1 MSHCTLILYPCN
13 LCLIIPLLL
22 SHQGPILA
30 SEIHIIEKSL
40 NPGNWDVYWYAELD
54 TVGTDPLN
62 VQNATKN
69 ESVFTR
75 HSAVRSFEIQGK
87 L

>member
-1 MSHCTLILYPCN
+1 VSYHSSSSYLNIQFLFPT
-13 LCLIIPLLL
+13 
-22 SHQGPILA
+22 QGPILA
-30 SEIHIIEKSL
+30 SEIHVIEKSL

-62 VQNATKN
+62 AQNATTS
-69 ESVFTR
+69 ECVVTR

-87 L
+87 LCKMF

>member
-1 MSHCTLILYPCN
+1 V
-13 LCLIIPLLL
+13 
-22 SHQGPILA
+22 
-30 SEIHIIEKSL
+30 IEKSL

-87 L
+87 LVNVRILLFVRLRRYIYSLIVLHIQFP